1 MDTETKQSGQAGQ
14 NAGIDSATGNKSAA
28 SNSTATGAAPD
39 MMTLL
44 GQTSLPASARGWLS
58 CLRKSGMSLTYSL
71 QKQHI
76 PNMDQAQSAQS
87 GGQTGGQN
95 SGQSQGKNT
104 SSAQGSNQQS
114 TGASDTMTCSG
125 SCSVRYF
132 DLAVGAI
139 LVITVC
145 GILRGCRCM
154 KRWF

>member
-1 MDTETKQSGQAGQ
+1 MDTETKQSSGQAGQ
-14 NAGIDSATGNKSAA
+14 NAGNNSATDNNSAA
-28 SNSTATGAAPD
+28 SAAPD

-71 QKQHI
+71 QKRHI
-76 PNMDQAQSAQS
+76 PDMDQPQSAQS
-87 GGQTGGQN
+87 GGQN
-95 SGQSQGKNT
+95 SGQSQGNSQGNNT
-104 SSAQGSNQQS
+104 SSAQGNQQT

-139 LVITVC
+139 LVMTVC
-145 GILRGCRCM
+145 GILKGCRCM
-154 KRWF
+154 KKWF

>member
-1 MDTETKQSGQAGQ
+1 MDTETKQSSGQAGQ
-14 NAGIDSATGNKSAA
+14 NAGNNSAA
-28 SNSTATGAAPD
+28 DNNSATGAAPD

-76 PNMDQAQSAQS
+76 PDMDQPQSAQS
-87 GGQTGGQN
+87 GGQNG
-95 SGQSQGKNT
+95 GQSQGNSQGNNT
-104 SSAQGSNQQS
+104 SSAQGNQQT

-139 LVITVC
+139 LVMTVC
-145 GILRGCRCM
+145 GILKGCRCM
-154 KRWF
+154 KKWF

>member
-1 MDTETKQSGQAGQ
+1 MDTETKQSSGQAGQ
-14 NAGIDSATGNKSAA
+14 NAGNNSATDNNSAA
-28 SNSTATGAAPD
+28 GAAPD

-95 SGQSQGKNT
+95 GGQSQGNSQGKNA
-104 SSAQGSNQQS
+104 SSAQGNQQT

-125 SCSVRYF
+125 SCSMRYF

-139 LVITVC
+139 LVMTVC
-145 GILRGCRCM
+145 GILKGCRCM
-154 KRWF
+154 KKWF